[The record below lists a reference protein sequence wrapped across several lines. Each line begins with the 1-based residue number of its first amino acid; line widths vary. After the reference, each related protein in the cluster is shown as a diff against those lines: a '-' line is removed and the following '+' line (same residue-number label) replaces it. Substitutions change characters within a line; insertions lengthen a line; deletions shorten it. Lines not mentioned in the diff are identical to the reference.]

1 VKAAFQAELQP
12 MARPRAG
19 QAPNGK
25 PKRNENRAE
34 QAERRLH
41 GGHSKNHGD
50 AEKDAGN
57 QVAAIGEEIDF
68 VFGKLEPGFQSS
80 DASLDD
86 SVIFVVQPELI
97 AAIEEDGG
105 DLFFVGSEHADVG
118 FAAIEGVRASLFLDA
133 EVATDSHV
141 QNGGR
146 KSFIVKAHADE
157 EACARGREIR
167 GRLIERHDD
176 AASRIAADGVP
187 GEGIVEKK
195 EKQAEQDEQGDAIVG
210 QKIVPLLLRSGRGD
224 ESLRPGEDNGET
236 FVRAKRRSGCKE
248 ERAIGLLAVRE
259 SALEGMLQS
268 AEAVE
273 GDAALRNALRQ
284 RDRGGGLVDTE
295 DPAVAGDVPIH
306 FVVVGEKS

>member
-1 VKAAFQAELQP
+1 LTRKTRPITSPAKKRQREQGEDQRFASEESFGGRSSEGGFPGGAATDGQAC
-12 MARPRAG
+12 AG

-41 GGHSKNHGD
+41 GGHSKDHGD

-57 QVAAIGEEIDF
+57 QVAAIAEEIDF

-97 AAIEEDGG
+97 AAIEEDGA

-146 KSFIVKAHADE
+146 KSFIVKTHADE
-157 EACARGREIR
+157 EACA
-167 GRLIERHDD
+167 
-176 AASRIAADGVP
+176 A
-187 GEGIVEKK
+187 
-195 EKQAEQDEQGDAIVG
+195 
-210 QKIVPLLLRSGRGD
+210 
-224 ESLRPGEDNGET
+224 
-236 FVRAKRRSGCKE
+236 
-248 ERAIGLLAVRE
+248 
-259 SALEGMLQS
+259 
-268 AEAVE
+268 
-273 GDAALRNALRQ
+273 
-284 RDRGGGLVDTE
+284 
-295 DPAVAGDVPIH
+295 
-306 FVVVGEKS
+306 